1 MMGFY
6 RRWRDRRDAKDHHN
20 RRHIHYRPG
29 EGHWIEREPG
39 CPWCEENRQWWVDL
53 RAGQAEE
60 TRKHRAKLAAKEAAY
75 KRYTS

>member
-6 RRWRDRRDAKDHHN
+6 RRWRDRRDAKEHHLRAHF
-20 RRHIHYRPG
+20 RRRG
-29 EGHWIEREPG
+29 WETRIEREPG

-60 TRKHRAKLAAKEAAY
+60 ARKRRTKLAAKEAAY